1 LAAIDREE
9 RMLEDVRRGVRSV
22 VEAGV
27 SAVSGALTPTRAR
40 ELARS
45 IAQGQGVEQINR
57 VAQDLLEWSQRSR
70 EWIAESV
77 QREVKRQL
85 GAAGIA
91 TREDLDAL
99 RKRVR
104 ELERALGKPGPSSNR
119 SRSLGTNRSTASA
132 SERIVVLGGPEA
144 GTGDPSSEAGSG
156 DPSSEAGVADPSPP
170 GS

>member
-1 LAAIDREE
+1 
-9 RMLEDVRRGVRSV
+9 MLEDVRRGVRSV

-57 VAQDLLEWSQRSR
+57 VAQDLLDWSQRSR
-70 EWIAESV
+70 EWIAEIV

-91 TREDLDAL
+91 TREDLDTL

-104 ELERALGKPGPSSNR
+104 ELERSSGKPKSSSTRTR
-119 SRSLGTNRSTASA
+119 SAMTKPPAPRTAVRIEVEGGAESA
-132 SERIVVLGGPEA
+132 A
-144 GTGDPSSEAGSG
+144 GAG
-156 DPSSEAGVADPSPP
+156 DPSPP
-170 GS
+170 AP

>member
-1 LAAIDREE
+1 
-9 RMLEDVRRGVRSV
+9 MLEDVRRGVRSV

-27 SAVSGALTPTRAR
+27 SAVSGALTPTRAG

-57 VAQDLLEWSQRSR
+57 VAQDLLDWSQRSG

-104 ELERALGKPGPSSNR
+104 ELERASGKPGPSSKG
-119 SRSLGTNRSTASA
+119 SRSLGANRPAPA
-132 SERIVVLGGPEA
+132 MPERIVVLGGPEPEP
-144 GTGDPSSEAGSG
+144 GGPGSEAAV
-156 DPSSEAGVADPSPP
+156 EDPSPP

>member
-1 LAAIDREE
+1 
-9 RMLEDVRRGVRSV
+9 MLEDVRRGVRSV

-27 SAVSGALTPTRAR
+27 SAVSGALTPARAR

-57 VAQDLLEWSQRSR
+57 VAQDLLDWSQRSR

-104 ELERALGKPGPSSNR
+104 ELERASGKPSPSSKG
-119 SRSLGTNRSTASA
+119 SRSLGTNRPPAMP
-132 SERIVVLGGPEA
+132 ERITVLGGPESEPG
-144 GTGDPSSEAGSG
+144 GTSSEADVG
-156 DPSSEAGVADPSPP
+156 DPSPP
-170 GS
+170 AS